1 MIMISLL
8 QHSQDDTI
16 KAEKQ
21 WWLSGLRD
29 GTEQGMEVTGD
40 EEGYLVMMK

>member
-1 MIMISLL
+1 MIMISFM

-16 KAEKQ
+16 RAEKQ
-21 WWLSGLRD
+21 WWLSGLRN

-40 EEGYLVMMK
+40 EGGYLLW

>member
-16 KAEKQ
+16 KAEQQ

-29 GTEQGMEVTGD
+29 GTEQGMEVR
-40 EEGYLVMMK
+40 VMKRGILW